1 MSPPEKYS
9 LNTKQSGEALE
20 LLSNLENNSVSLV
33 FLDPQY
39 EPVRNVLRTNYPLY
53 SQSDYQI
60 LRILE
65 QAERVLK
72 PSAFLDFLVW
82 HKKNTLGL
90 GNWLRSNAEF
100 CFLIQKS
107 PQSGKL
113 FKNRSFGN
121 VWEENVLPPSKR
133 KHPHQKP
140 RELIKS
146 LITATT
152 EKGDLIVDPCAG
164 SFIVLEVCQELEREF
179 CGYMRHHGKQTISQI
194 SSSPVPTKTFTKK
207 QEPRPATFPEVKLEE
222 VRYLDNQELK
232 TKKPTEKDFFIGCP
246 DEDGVS
252 IDEKGV
258 SLKARDIGC
267 DGFEAGV
274 ISAETK
280 AGIDLDN
287 RVSSDLRA
295 GTEGVS
301 AKVGIGTDLASAEAE
316 TGVKANVGIKADTGF
331 KVEDDEMEA
340 DLGGFGVKVGKETGV
355 ETPFGGF
362 SVDLEKLG
370 PITVKNIKILT
381 SKCQRCKGELDNKDK
396 RIYVGALTP

>member
-1 MSPPEKYS
+1 MPK
-9 LNTKQSGEALE
+9 LN
-20 LLSNLENNSVSLV
+20 
-33 FLDPQY
+33 PY
-39 EPVRNVLRTNYPLY
+39 
-53 SQSDYQI
+53 
-60 LRILE
+60 
-65 QAERVLK
+65 
-72 PSAFLDFLVW
+72 
-82 HKKNTLGL
+82 
-90 GNWLRSNAEF
+90 
-100 CFLIQKS
+100 
-107 PQSGKL
+107 
-113 FKNRSFGN
+113 
-121 VWEENVLPPSKR
+121 
-133 KHPHQKP
+133 
-140 RELIKS
+140 LIK
-146 LITATT
+146 
-152 EKGDLIVDPCAG
+152 ENYK
-164 SFIVLEVCQELEREF
+164 
-179 CGYMRHHGKQTISQI
+179 
-194 SSSPVPTKTFTKK
+194 KT
-207 QEPRPATFPEVKLEE
+207 EE